1 MNFSQT
7 QNKKYLLRKK
17 FNLPFYTVTEE
28 VMNAVTHGLG
38 VVFSV
43 VAYVLLLQKYV
54 HNSADVFCITVYCA
68 SLFILYT
75 VSTVYHALKVGKTKA
90 LFRKFDHCSIFVL
103 IAGTYTPLCVMYING
118 PFSNIVLV
126 GVWAAAIVGIVLNA
140 IDVNKFSKISL
151 ACYIIMGWS
160 VVFIA
165 KPAVQSL
172 TQSQLVYLLVGGIFY
187 TVGAVL
193 YVVGKKIRYIHSI
206 WHIFVLVG
214 SIFHF
219 MILY

>member
-1 MNFSQT
+1 
-7 QNKKYLLRKK
+7 
-17 FNLPFYTVTEE
+17 
-28 VMNAVTHGLG
+28 
-38 VVFSV
+38 
-43 VAYVLLLQKYV
+43 
-54 HNSADVFCITVYCA
+54 
-68 SLFILYT
+68 
-75 VSTVYHALKVGKTKA
+75 
-90 LFRKFDHCSIFVL
+90 
-103 IAGTYTPLCVMYING
+103 
-118 PFSNIVLV
+118 
-126 GVWAAAIVGIVLNA
+126 
-140 IDVNKFSKISL
+140 
-151 ACYIIMGWS
+151 MGWS

-206 WHIFVLVG
+206 WHMFVLVG

>member
-7 QNKKYLLRKK
+7 QNEKYLRRKK

-43 VAYVLLLQKYV
+43 IAYVLLLQKHL
-54 HNSADVFCITVYCA
+54 HNLTDMFCITIYCA

-103 IAGTYTPLCVMYING
+103 IAGTYTPLCVMCING
-118 PFSNIVLV
+118 PFSKAVLA
-126 GVWAAAIVGIVLNA
+126 GVWLAAIIGIVLNA

-187 TVGAVL
+187 TVGAIL
-193 YVVGKKIRYIHSI
+193 YVVGKKMRYIHSV
-206 WHIFVLVG
+206 WHMFVLAG

>member
-7 QNKKYLLRKK
+7 QNEKYLRRKK

-43 VAYVLLLQKYV
+43 VAYVLLLQKHL
-54 HNSADVFCITVYCA
+54 HNLTDMLCITIYCA

-118 PFSNIVLV
+118 PFSKIVLA
-126 GVWAAAIVGIVLNA
+126 GVWLAAIIGIVLNA

-187 TVGAVL
+187 TVGAIL
-193 YVVGKKIRYIHSI
+193 YVVGKKMRYIHSV
-206 WHIFVLVG
+206 WHMFVLAG

>member
-7 QNKKYLLRKK
+7 QNEKYLRRKK

-43 VAYVLLLQKYV
+43 IAYVLLLQKHL
-54 HNSADVFCITVYCA
+54 HNLTDMLCITIYCA

-118 PFSNIVLV
+118 SFSKVVLV
-126 GVWAAAIVGIVLNA
+126 GVWTAAIVGIVLNA
-140 IDVNKFSKISL
+140 IDVNKFSKVSL

-193 YVVGKKIRYIHSI
+193 YVVGKKMRYIHSV
-206 WHIFVLVG
+206 WHMFVLAG